1 MYLVANFKA
10 HAVDIEAYIRR
21 LETVFSKKIRVILA
35 PPYPYLLKASASR
48 FSISSQDVSPYEEGP
63 YTGEVTASTLK
74 DCKVAFCLLGHSERR
89 NLNHESNDLIKKK
102 FSNCLQA
109 QIHPIL
115 CVGETLE
122 QHAQGDYLNIIKRQI
137 IDALIPSSFPPIIA
151 YEPVWA
157 IGSGK
162 TPDPASIKEVVDM
175 IKKTVPNASVLYGG
189 SVNGSNAQKLGA
201 ICDGLLVGSAS
212 KDVETFIQI
221 IQQLEAL

>member
-1 MYLVANFKA
+1 M
-10 HAVDIEAYIRR
+10 
-21 LETVFSKKIRVILA
+21 
-35 PPYPYLLKASASR
+35 
-48 FSISSQDVSPYEEGP
+48 
-63 YTGEVTASTLK
+63 
-74 DCKVAFCLLGHSERR
+74 
-89 NLNHESNDLIKKK
+89 
-102 FSNCLQA
+102 
-109 QIHPIL
+109 
-115 CVGETLE
+115 
-122 QHAQGDYLNIIKRQI
+122 KRQI